1 MHLKR
6 KLRDYEGIVV
16 KDLILGGQ
24 DGLVDVLGVILGV
37 ATATAN
43 IKLVII
49 AALSSAIAESF
60 SMGAVAYTSQKAL
73 EEYSRK
79 RKDSLRYIKAF
90 FESLVVFLSTLIG
103 SLIPII
109 PFLVFN
115 LNEAIIVALILSLLV
130 LFVAGALSGKIAKS
144 EHWIRSGLRILLI
157 GAGAAFVGY
166 LAGLWL
172 QNL

>member
-37 ATATAN
+37 ATATGSV
-43 IKLVII
+43 KLVVI

-60 SMGAVAYTSQKAL
+60 SMGAVAYTSQKAF
-73 EEYSRK
+73 EEYSRR
-79 RKDSLRYIKAF
+79 RKNSLRYIKPF
-90 FESLVVFLSTLIG
+90 FEGIVVFMSTLIG

-109 PFLVFN
+109 PFLV
-115 LNEAIIVALILSLLV
+115 SLVV
-130 LFVAGALSGKIAKS
+130 LFVAGVLSGRIVKS
-144 EHWIRSGLRILLI
+144 EHWIRSGLRIMLI

-172 QNL
+172 QNFLGV

>member
-37 ATATAN
+37 ATATGSV
-43 IKLVII
+43 KLVVI

-60 SMGAVAYTSQKAL
+60 SMGAVAYTSQKAF
-73 EEYSRK
+73 EEYSRR
-79 RKDSLRYIKAF
+79 RKNSLRYIKPF
-90 FESLVVFLSTLIG
+90 FEGIVVFMSTLIG

-109 PFLVFN
+109 PFLVFKLN
-115 LNEAIIVALILSLLV
+115 LAILISLLLSLVV
-130 LFVAGALSGKIAKS
+130 LFVAGVLSGRIVKS
-144 EHWIRSGLRILLI
+144 EHWIRSGLRIMLI

-172 QNL
+172 QNF